1 MCGTA
6 AGTGN
11 LISSLLTLEGEESR
25 ARGTDGYIRCSGT
38 FLSSLASIELETGEI
53 YCKDSV
59 VATCG
64 TAVGTGNFVSSL
76 LILEASESRA
86 RGTDGYIRCGGTFL
100 SSLASIELE
109 TGEIYHEDSVVVTCG
124 TAAGMGNFISSLL
137 TLEAEESRARGTDGY
152 IRCSGTFLS
161 SLASIELETG
171 EIYCEDSVVV
181 TCGTA
186 AGMGNFIS
194 LLLILEA
201 SESRVQGTGG
211 CIRCSGTPSLACPC
225 HCPHLHGSGDG
236 GHRSVCGPGLGP
248 GTNAGAEATVMGR

>member
-1 MCGTA
+1 M
-6 AGTGN
+6 GN
-11 LISSLLTLEGEESR
+11 FISSLLTLEAEESRARGTDGYIRCSATFLSSLASIELETGEIYCKDSVVTTCGTAAGMGSFISSLLILEASESR

-53 YCKDSV
+53 HCKDSV

-109 TGEIYHEDSVVVTCG
+109 TGEIY
-124 TAAGMGNFISSLL
+124 
-137 TLEAEESRARGTDGY
+137 R
-152 IRCSGTFLS
+152 
-161 SLASIELETG
+161 
-171 EIYCEDSVVV
+171 EDSVVV

-201 SESRVQGTGG
+201 SESRARGTDGY
-211 CIRCSGTPSLACPC
+211 IRC
-225 HCPHLHGSGDG
+225 
-236 GHRSVCGPGLGP
+236 
-248 GTNAGAEATVMGR
+248 